1 SAAAPPQDDGGK
13 KSGPISFGFSKTL
26 SKVKSGK
33 AEERDYLVEVEGKEL
48 KGTKPV
54 EKPKELVI
62 PLIHKNRWYRQDA
75 EREDKSR
82 EDKSRDPSQQEQ
94 DTVESQAVKELIE
107 ESQKHQERW
116 KNGPQMDPNF
126 AIPLLMQNQAP
137 QGFED
142 GDKVKVDL
150 RPESSTDADYERVP
164 VEAYGLAMLKGMGW
178 KQGEGIGHT
187 FKQDVKPIE
196 HQLRPKGLGLGADR
210 SAIKDLEPG
219 VPKRPPKPGEEKK
232 EEETLVLGPG
242 GCVQVLAGAHKNLY
256 GKIEGVD
263 PDNARVVVKLAIGGK
278 TVTIIQHS
286 LKLVSRKEYDKNS
299 KDLSKSYILICCL
312 CTTEEREK
320 DRERDQKKRKPR
332 ESSTDREKPP
342 PAKESRPSPPAPSWL
357 QRDLHVRFIDKA
369 FKGGKYYNSKMRV
382 EDVLTPHTCVCRT
395 EEGRLLDDIRQKM
408 LETIVPKNDS
418 DYIMVVL
425 GEHRGQVGRILKR
438 DREKCRAMVQLDRH
452 EEQVFALDYDAICRY
467 VGGTE
472 H

>member
-1 SAAAPPQDDGGK
+1 MASPERHQERESLRDNISQDDGGK

-82 EDKSRDPSQQEQ
+82 DPSQQEQEQEQ

-116 KNGPQMDPNF
+116 KNGSQMDPNF

-150 RPESSTDADYERVP
+150 RPEFIICFCSLPACFSHIHIYI
-164 VEAYGLAMLKGMGW
+164 YIYINL
-178 KQGEGIGHT
+178 
-187 FKQDVKPIE
+187 
-196 HQLRPKGLGLGADR
+196 
-210 SAIKDLEPG
+210 S
-219 VPKRPPKPGEEKK
+219 
-232 EEETLVLGPG
+232 LVLTWSLS
-242 GCVQVLAGAHKNLY
+242 Q
-256 GKIEGVD
+256 IEGVD
-263 PDNARVVVKLAIGGK
+263 PDNARVIVKLAIGGK
-278 TVTIIQHS
+278 TATIIQHS

-299 KDLSKSYILICCL
+299 KDLSRLSKAHKDKEREKEREQQREREERLNGKDVRGK
-312 CTTEEREK
+312 TDRVREREK

-332 ESSTDREKPP
+332 ESKKPP
-342 PAKESRPSPPAPSWL
+342 PAKEPRPSPPAPSWL

-438 DREKCRAMVQLDRH
+438 DREKCRAMVQLDRY
-452 EEQVFALDYDAICRY
+452 EEQVFTLDYDAICHY

>member
-1 SAAAPPQDDGGK
+1 MDDGGK
-13 KSGPISFGFSKTL
+13 KPGPISFGFSKTL

-75 EREDKSR
+75 ERGDKSSG
-82 EDKSRDPSQQEQ
+82 DTSQQEQ
-94 DTVESQAVKELIE
+94 DTVETQAVKELIE

-142 GDKVKVDL
+142 GDKVNVDL
-150 RPESSTDADYERVP
+150 RPESSTDADYDRVP

-210 SAIKDLEPG
+210 SAIRDLEPG

-232 EEETLVLGPG
+232 EEEALVLGPG
-242 GCVQVLAGAHKNLY
+242 GYVQVLAGAHKDLY

-286 LKLVSRKEYDKNS
+286 LKLVTRKEYDKYS
-299 KDLSKSYILICCL
+299 KDLSRLSKAHKDK
-312 CTTEEREK
+312 EREK
-320 DRERDQKKRKPR
+320 EQEQQREREQRLNNR
-332 ESSTDREKPP
+332 HSSTHYF
-342 PAKESRPSPPAPSWL
+342 SRPSPPAPSWL
-357 QRDLHVRFIDKA
+357 QRDLRVRFIDKA

-408 LETIVPKNDS
+408 LETIVPKSDS

-438 DREKCRAMVQLDRH
+438 DREKSRAMVQLDRY
-452 EEQVFALDYDAICRY
+452 EEQVFTLDYDTICHY
-467 VGGTE
+467 VGATE